1 MARNPSPTLL
11 GGLLLL
17 FLAHTLV
24 LIHWVQ
30 PAAFPWLTPL
40 GVILASVAAF
50 LLARQGQ
57 VKAERAQRQ
66 PDQKLLYLNDLLMD
80 ANQQLQASEY
90 RSRTLME
97 AMPQIVWAADETGA
111 VNYFNQYWYDYTG
124 LSQAESMGIAGSN
137 AVHPEDRDRTL
148 QRWNQAVAAGDTFEI
163 EHRLHRHDGAYRW
176 FINRGL
182 PLRES
187 GSAVSG
193 WVGTITDI
201 EAQKRHQEILSQS
214 EARAKA
220 QAHELEAFMEAVPV
234 GVWIAHDPQCHTVT
248 ANRTAHQIMRRPEGL
263 TMTATPRDQSYPF
276 QFTIQRQ
283 GQEIPPADLLMQR
296 VGRSGQAEE
305 DDYEFVFENGD
316 VCFLHGRAVPL
327 LNETGA
333 VCGVIGAFLDVTERQ
348 QIENALRQKQERLD
362 LAETAAGIGSFEWN
376 IQANTNIW
384 SPQLEA
390 LYGLQP
396 GEFAGSYESWRQC
409 VHPEDLAQAEADVQ
423 QALVTGEF
431 FTDWRVVWKDGSIH
445 WLHARA
451 KIFYDDQGR
460 PLRMVG
466 VNFDVTERKRSEAER
481 QQAEAALRRSEAR
494 SHQLVASNLIGIVF
508 SNSTGQ
514 FVEANQAFLQLVG
527 YSQSELTQLSWHDIT
542 PPEYVYLDEQA
553 TAELQRRGVCAPF
566 EKEYIRKD
574 GSRVPILI
582 GFTLL
587 AGTEDEYACFVL
599 DLTQQ
604 KQQAEALRHSESMF
618 RTLAETLPQL
628 VWVIRPGD
636 SPQQN
641 NYEYLNQHWYDYT
654 GKSLEQLQGDG
665 WLDCIHPDDQPRTL
679 TAWHQSLQQEAEF
692 NMEYR
697 LRRAADGAYRWHLGQ
712 ALPIFNQVGQVIK
725 WFGSSTDIH
734 DQKLAME
741 NRVQLLERERA
752 ARLALERASRTKD
765 EFLAIVSHELRSPLN
780 GILGWARLLRTRQL
794 SPDVIEKALSSIER
808 NAQAQTQLIE
818 DLLDISRIIRG
829 HIRLNLRPT
838 RLSPIIEA
846 ALDTIGPAASSK
858 AIQIAAQFDPAA
870 DCISADPD
878 RLQQIIWNLLSNA
891 VKFTPENGRV
901 EVGLSLVMRPGSSAS
916 GEPSQATDKAGSGSL
931 NQPAKFAQITIS
943 DTGQGID
950 PDFLPY
956 VFERFRQAD
965 ATTARRQGGL
975 GLGLAIVRNL
985 AELHGG
991 SVSVTSEG
999 LGQGSTFSVQLP
1011 LVSVEAAPKDWNR
1024 LSVPRQTR
1032 REVPFSLEGL
1042 KILAV
1047 EDEADARDF
1056 LQVFLEQYG
1065 VGVTVTS
1072 SAQEALHLVS
1082 VMQPDVLLSDIGMP
1096 GEDGY
1101 SLIQKVRALPLEQ
1114 GGRVPAVA
1122 LTAYARESDRIQA
1135 LESGFDVHVP
1145 KPIEPIQLLTV
1156 LARLAGRSL

>member
-1 MARNPSPTLL
+1 M
-11 GGLLLL
+11 
-17 FLAHTLV
+17 
-24 LIHWVQ
+24 
-30 PAAFPWLTPL
+30 
-40 GVILASVAAF
+40 ASVAA
-50 LLARQGQ
+50 LLLVRQGQ
-57 VKAERAQRQ
+57 AARVQPQPNQR
-66 PDQKLLYLNDLLMD
+66 LIYLNSLLMD
-80 ANQQLQASEY
+80 ATQDLQASEY
-90 RSRTLME
+90 HSRTLME
-97 AMPQIVWAADETGA
+97 AMPQIVWTTDEAGSF
-111 VNYFNQYWYDYTG
+111 NYFNQHWYDYTG
-124 LSQAESMGIAGSN
+124 LTAAESMGLAGVN

-148 QRWNQAVAAGDTFEI
+148 QLWRQAVATGDAFDI
-163 EHRLHRHDGAYRW
+163 EHRIQRHDGEYRW
-176 FINRGL
+176 FINRGI
-182 PLRES
+182 PVRE
-187 GSAVSG
+187 GRLAISG

-201 EAQKRHQEILSQS
+201 DTQKRHQEILSQS

-220 QAHELEAFMEAVPV
+220 QAHELEVFMEAVPV

-248 ANRTAHQIMRRPEGL
+248 ANRTAHQIMRRSEGSI
-263 TMTATPRDQSYPF
+263 MTATPEDQRYPF
-276 QFTIQRQ
+276 EFTIQRQ
-283 GQEIPPADLLMQR
+283 GRVIPAEDLLMQR

-305 DDYEFVFENGD
+305 GDYEFVFENGD

-327 LNETGA
+327 RDETGA

-362 LAETAAGIGSFEWN
+362 LAETAAGLGSFEWN
-376 IQANTNIW
+376 IQTNTNIW

-396 GEFAGSYESWRQC
+396 GEFEGTYENWQQW
-409 VHPEDLAQAEADVQ
+409 VHPEDRAQAEADVQ
-423 QALVTGEF
+423 RALATGEF
-431 FTDWRVVWKDGSIH
+431 FTDWRVIWKDGSLH

-451 KIFYDDQGR
+451 KVFYDDEGQ

-466 VNFDVTERKRSEAER
+466 VNFDVTDLKRSEAER
-481 QQAEAALRRSEAR
+481 EQAEAALRRSEAR

-508 SNSTGQ
+508 SDAKGN
-514 FVEANQAFLQLVG
+514 FIEANQSFLQMVG
-527 YSQSELTQLSWHDIT
+527 YSQAELAQLNWRAIT
-542 PPEYVYLDEQA
+542 PPEYVALDEQA
-553 TAELQRRGVCAPF
+553 NVELQTYGVYQPF

-574 GSRVPILI
+574 GGRVPILI

-587 AGTEDEYACFVL
+587 TGSEGECACFVL

-604 KQQAEALRHSESMF
+604 KRQAEALRQSESMF
-618 RTLAETLPQL
+618 RTLADTMPQL
-628 VWVIRPGD
+628 VWVLQPD
-636 SPQQN
+636 EQSNQSHC
-641 NYEYLNQHWYDYT
+641 EYLNQRGHDYT
-654 GKSLEQLQGDG
+654 GKTLEQLQHDG
-665 WLDCIHPDDQPRTL
+665 WLDCVHPEDQPQTL
-679 TAWHQSLQQEAEF
+679 AAWQQSLQQGSDFKVEH
-692 NMEYR
+692 R
-697 LRRAADGAYRWHLGQ
+697 LRRAADGAYRWHLAQAMPILSQTGQ
-712 ALPIFNQVGQVIK
+712 IIK

-780 GILGWARLLRTRQL
+780 GILGWARLLQTRQL
-794 SPDVIEKALSSIER
+794 NPDITEKALSSIER

-829 HIRLNLRPT
+829 QIRLNLRPT
-838 RLSPIIEA
+838 RLTPIIEA

-858 AIQIAAQFDPAA
+858 AIEITTRFDPAA

-891 VKFTPENGRV
+891 VKFTPEGGQV
-901 EVGLSLVMRPGSSAS
+901 EVELSLGMWPAGPIKGEQAQAADGSVSSAS
-916 GEPSQATDKAGSGSL
+916 G
-931 NQPAKFAQITIS
+931 QPVAKGTKFAQITVS
-943 DTGQGID
+943 DTGQGIG

-965 ATTARRQGGL
+965 ATTARSQGGL

-985 AELHGG
+985 TELHGG
-991 SVSVTSEG
+991 SISVTSAG
-999 LGQGSTFSVQLP
+999 LGQGSKFSVQLP
-1011 LVSVEAAPKDWNR
+1011 LVSVEAAPQGWDR
-1024 LSVPRQTR
+1024 LSVTRQTR
-1032 REVPFSLEGL
+1032 REVPFSLAGL

-1047 EDEADARDF
+1047 EDEADAREF

-1072 SAQEALHLVS
+1072 SAQEALRLVPM
-1082 VMQPDVLLSDIGMP
+1082 MQPDVLLSDIGMP

-1101 SLIQKVRALPLEQ
+1101 SLIQKIRALPLEQ

-1145 KPIEPIQLLTV
+1145 KPIEPVQLLTV